1 MTPKVSPLY
10 SEYVIDGLR
19 EDLTPAQMLGLPASD
34 REWEPIVDETVDASP
49 TGQLPP
55 HPDIQE
61 SLDAVLC
68 EQLKRFPVTYS
79 GPYTAV
85 AIGVELIETIFRTGH
100 FRIGDLAVGLDW
112 QWDQKVI
119 GNLAAFY
126 ASAQEAATFADA
138 LGIAINNV
146 KFTCAQECSLDVQVR
161 LLRRD
166 EDDEDLLVRMPDH
179 SRHPVLL
186 GSRHVAAS
194 LLPDPQ
200 SWIVFIPFD
209 TCAFRLSGSLLSQ
222 AYGLSG
228 AAAPDVGDADYFTD
242 CFEVVREMVEDG
254 VVIAGATV
262 REGGM
267 LTALRHMCQ
276 DCGAGVNIAD
286 IMKTYGESRE
296 ERVLFAEVPG
306 VLLQI
311 RDIDYD
317 YFDAE
322 MLLQDVAYFPVGHP
336 IPGGGLRVENF
347 SRTGIQSILD
357 SLLLSQGSEGED

>member
-1 MTPKVSPLY
+1 MTTCKKTFSVLMALVLALSLLVAAPLTAFAADG
-10 SEYVIDGLR
+10 DGL
-19 EDLTPAQMLGLPASD
+19 LTAGEIALNQKTEGDFDYVKIPDGGSVQLVAYHGSDKEVTIPSSLG
-34 REWEPIVDETVDASP
+34 
-49 TGQLPP
+49 GQ
-55 HPDIQE
+55 HV
-61 SLDAVLC
+61 S
-68 EQLKRFPVTYS
+68 
-79 GPYTAV
+79 
-85 AIGVELIETIFRTGH
+85 
-100 FRIGDLAVGLDW
+100 
-112 QWDQKVI
+112 VI
-119 GNLAAFY
+119 GENGQTVQTY
-126 ASAQEAATFADA
+126 TVTGS
-138 LGIAINNV
+138 
-146 KFTCAQECSLDVQVR
+146 TCALDVQVR

-186 GSRHVAAS
+186 GSRQVAAS
-194 LLPDPQ
+194 LIPDPQ

-222 AYGLSG
+222 AYDLSG

-286 IMKTYGESRE
+286 IMKTYGEGRE

-336 IPGGGLRVENF
+336 IPGGGLRVDNF

-357 SLLLSQGSEGED
+357 SLLLNQGSEGED